1 MRAKDDG
8 GETRRRC
15 AGETRRRCV
24 GSSGGSSGAAG
35 GCQSVLDTWDDGFLH
50 PCHIVLDGRHGL
62 AQTDQEPYVGIVLD
76 EGSNRLAGIV
86 ADKRCDGTVAV
97 LRLQSVMIGK
107 GLAED
112 DVIEHLDD
120 PDATAVSLMGEKREH
135 VNVLL
140 ECRVIDFQG
149 KGIVLQLHQRGKG
162 MTVPEV
168 ERVILVLYHHVQ
180 VLHPFL
186 LVVEPREVLWR
197 VGVFIDAMPWQIDR
211 LLQSDARAAHDH
223 AWRFLDGLLRC
234 HRNKLNKAARLTNAV
249 CQLHTAIDDTC
260 GIVTCYHDAFCI
272 LGYCIAFS
280 RSLAG
285 ITQRNLAVRFLGS
298 HGTTHFSKLFL

>member
-8 GETRRRC
+8 GETRRRS
-15 AGETRRRCV
+15 V
-24 GSSGGSSGAAG
+24 GSGGAAG
-35 GCQSVLDTWDDGFLH
+35 GCQSVLDAWDDGFLH
-50 PCHIVLDGRHGL
+50 PCHIVLDGCHGL

-76 EGSNRLAGIV
+76 EGGNRLAGIV
-86 ADKRCDGTVAV
+86 ADKRRNGTVAI
-97 LRLQSVMIGK
+97 LRLQTIMIGK

-120 PDATAVSLMGEKREH
+120 PDAAAVSLMGEKREH

-140 ECRVIDFQG
+140 ESRVIDLQG
-149 KGIVLQLHQRGKG
+149 EGIVLQLHQRGEG

-197 VGVFIDAMPWQIDR
+197 VRVFIDAMARQIDR
-211 LLQSDARAAHDH
+211 FLQSDARAAHDH

-234 HRNKLNKAARLTNAV
+234 NRNILNEATRLSDAV

-260 GIVTCYHDAFCI
+260 GVVTCYHDAFCV
-272 LGYCIAFS
+272 LGYRITFS
-280 RSLAG
+280 RSLAS
-285 ITQRNLAVRFLGS
+285 IAQRNLAVRFLGS
-298 HGTTHFSKLFL
+298 HGTTHFAKLFL